1 MSLRN
6 FLETIRENLHFF
18 DEANFRER
26 LNNVFVDSLAAT
38 PRRPEPSA
46 LNEDL
51 KSVSPDDP
59 LVKNLVF
66 WRHNYFAHRSRTG
79 ALNPQAFG
87 QQKQLRFVDIETLI
101 GNGIRIVITTAIS
114 SAISLSTLLFFRP
127 KVIG

>member
-1 MSLRN
+1 
-6 FLETIRENLHFF
+6 
-18 DEANFRER
+18 
-26 LNNVFVDSLAAT
+26 
-38 PRRPEPSA
+38 
-46 LNEDL
+46 L